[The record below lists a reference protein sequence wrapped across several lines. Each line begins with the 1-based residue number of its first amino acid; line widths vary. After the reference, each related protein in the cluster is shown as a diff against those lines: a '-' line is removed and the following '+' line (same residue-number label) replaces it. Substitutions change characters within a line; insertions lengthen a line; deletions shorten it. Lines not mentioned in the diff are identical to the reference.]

1 MNMITFSARSRET
14 IIGLHSKI
22 TDAPEQRD
30 IAVIDKNLSD
40 FADHT
45 NTLAQSIIDARQA
58 AKVSNWPLL
67 ALMTQDTNFD
77 SILNG
82 RT

>member
-14 IIGLHSKI
+14 KIGLNSKI

-40 FADHT
+40 FSDHT

-58 AKVSNWPLL
+58 AKVSN
-67 ALMTQDTNFD
+67 
-77 SILNG
+77 
-82 RT
+82 